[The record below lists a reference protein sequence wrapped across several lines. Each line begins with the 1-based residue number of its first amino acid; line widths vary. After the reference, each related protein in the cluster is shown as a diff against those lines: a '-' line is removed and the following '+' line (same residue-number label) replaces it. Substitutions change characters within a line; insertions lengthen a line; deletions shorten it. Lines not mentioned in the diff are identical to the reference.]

1 MMLPIPTPQHVEQL
15 RLILSTFQDGS
26 GQQALKPPQID
37 ASRPGWR
44 DFERATALAF
54 SGHPQESKFIFDVL
68 VSDLG
73 VQNQYY
79 GISCKMRRTLPVEKV
94 NTKKTEK
101 IDEVSFTEEDP
112 TRALMELS
120 NSSGKFWD
128 ELKGYNL
135 DQKNYRQQPK
145 VVGRR
150 IIELVERWHQQLAP
164 PNGGTINMDKSFYL
178 VLSWN
183 EQGWYQLHQFS
194 LKLPDPNLIQ
204 WSFPPGKTRKGQDAS
219 EGRHLRG
226 EDQHGKLFE
235 WYGESGGQLKYF
247 PLFSTAA
254 WRSERF
260 QLEPLPEGR
269 YGLRHKAEDY
279 FPEKWAACN
288 P

>member
-1 MMLPIPTPQHVEQL
+1 MTLPIPTPQQVEQL

-26 GQQALKPPQID
+26 GQQTLKPPQVD
-37 ASRPGWR
+37 ASLPGWR

-68 VSDLG
+68 VPDPG
-73 VQNQYY
+73 IENQYY
-79 GISCKMRRTLPVEKV
+79 GISCKMRGTLPVEKV
-94 NTKKTEK
+94 DAKKAKE
-101 IDEVSFTEEDP
+101 IEEVRPEEDP

-128 ELKGYNL
+128 ELREYNL
-135 DQKNYRQQPK
+135 DQKNYRQQPE

-150 IIELVERWHQQLAP
+150 IIELVERWHQQLTP
-164 PNGGTINMDKSFYL
+164 PKGGTINLDKSFYL

-194 LKLPDPNLIQ
+194 LKLPDPKLIH
-204 WSFPPGKTRKGQDAS
+204 WSFPPGKPKKDQTVP
-219 EGRHLRG
+219 EGKRLRG

-235 WYGESGGQLKYF
+235 WYGESGGQLKYS
-247 PLFSTAA
+247 PLFSTAV
-254 WRSERF
+254 WRSDRF

-269 YGLRHKAEDY
+269 YGLRYKVEDY